1 MSYTHYCSLWSFCM
15 PLSSPPHYCLQL
27 TSHLNTISLLS
38 YNSLFPIILTLSS
51 FPPLFP
57 HSHSYLPASRS
68 LSISSYI
75 QAFPQISPL
84 MARSRNFNGCWTC
97 RLRKI
102 KCDATRPVC
111 LRCKKAKLVCKGY
124 SIVLAWADLLTVSQW
139 GDLVSIPTARG
150 SSHDDSGLR
159 RNVELVRFPKSLQ
172 FDSFDRLNRVV
183 LLVDDNSKN
192 LANGVYFEGPFG
204 VYDSSGGLSGK
215 ISGVASSMLHSGST
229 DAVSMESG
237 PLYGSRLDSS
247 RNDRT
252 NRPKRLV
259 NTAESPSSSSITA
272 SRPHATVLMTS
283 SSVSRPRT
291 ASTTDVVYDLLGE
304 PEASIFSGKEN
315 SYVHHALIDLAK
327 LTILAIKG
335 PRFEFSEQS
344 MLHILYPKFFPNIES
359 DEWRPEGKVLLN
371 YFEAQNGG
379 CVTLKPLL
387 AEFSS
392 FITASLISF
401 IRVAHPGNP
410 WDLWVV
416 QLIKTIVYE
425 LVCEDYAKSGH
436 WRNHMISK
444 SAVEVSRGLLIR
456 NIKLAILCMALASSA
471 FEKALIKRSRNVTN
485 VNASHLDDD
494 MRRSI
499 ELRKVGINILNYHLD
514 EYDNNSEFEK
524 SDGYDTY
531 MMLALILQVQL
542 DNAFGVFENYELL
555 FAIGDFI
562 LKKESK
568 HELSPVSKYLRN
580 MFHVIN
586 VFYDTTQAINFF
598 NYAITDKE
606 RDLRYL
612 DLNENYDLIQGD
624 SSFEKDDDSG
634 SESETQ
640 EAPRKDIQ
648 VSALRDK
655 SQPLSFTVHFNKN
668 NTESELSASEE
679 PEADRR
685 SGNASISS
693 RKSPISA
700 PVIPLVDDLSIYV
713 SWGLP
718 KSLIQLFYEVTQLAN
733 HKNVFQTKGVTP
745 RNFPLLCADLEDKII
760 NWNVESYWKLHH
772 NQYNPI
778 LNVATKIFISK
789 FHEGLYYNVIS
800 FQNALL
806 VYYKRLILTA
816 PIQTYQNTIEK
827 TLDAMEKLLGLD
839 IEEDVKISP
848 SFWPLL
854 VSGCDIDLPNRVDLQ
869 ERCQNLWKHECF
881 SKYNYWRSKQILYEV
896 WNRRNQEG
904 DNSGFMDMVREWDI
918 VLCLG

>member
-1 MSYTHYCSLWSFCM
+1 M
-15 PLSSPPHYCLQL
+15 
-27 TSHLNTISLLS
+27 
-38 YNSLFPIILTLSS
+38 
-51 FPPLFP
+51 
-57 HSHSYLPASRS
+57 
-68 LSISSYI
+68 
-75 QAFPQISPL
+75 
-84 MARSRNFNGCWTC
+84 G
-97 RLRKI
+97 
-102 KCDATRPVC
+102 
-111 LRCKKAKLVCKGY
+111 
-124 SIVLAWADLLTVSQW
+124 QW
-139 GDLVSIPTARG
+139 GDLVSVPSARG

-159 RNVELVRFPKSLQ
+159 RNVELVRFPKSQQ
-172 FDSFDRLNRVV
+172 FDSFDRLNSVV
-183 LLVDDNSKN
+183 LLVDDMSKN
-192 LANGVYFEGPFG
+192 LANGVHFEGPFG
-204 VYDSSGGLSGK
+204 VYNSRGVPKGK
-215 ISGVASSMLHSGST
+215 ITGVATSMLLSGST
-229 DAVSMESG
+229 DAVSMESR
-237 PLYGSRLDSS
+237 PSFGSRLDSD
-247 RNDRT
+247 RNDTT
-252 NRPKRLV
+252 NGPERLA
-259 NTAESPSSSSITA
+259 TSAEYRSSSSITT
-272 SRPHATVLMTS
+272 SLPLRPVITAS
-283 SSVSRPRT
+283 SSVSRPRVSPT
-291 ASTTDVVYDLLGE
+291 EVVYDLLDE
-304 PEASIFSGKEN
+304 PEASLFSEKEN

-371 YFEAQNGG
+371 YFEAMNGG

-425 LVCEDYAKSGH
+425 LVCEDYAKIGH
-436 WRNHMISK
+436 WRNHMIKK
-444 SAVEVSRGLLIR
+444 SAIEVSRGLLVR

-471 FEKALIKRSRNVTN
+471 FEKALIKRARDVTN
-485 VNASHLDDD
+485 VNASRLDDD

-562 LKKESK
+562 LKKKSK
-568 HELSPVSKYLRN
+568 HPLSPVAKYLRN

-598 NYAITDKE
+598 NYAIPDKE
-606 RDLRYL
+606 RNLRYL
-612 DLNENYDLIQGD
+612 DLNENYDLIKGD

-634 SESETQ
+634 SESGTQ
-640 EAPRKDIQ
+640 EIPRKDIQ
-648 VSALRDK
+648 VSALDDK
-655 SQPLSFTVHFNKN
+655 SHPLSFTVHFNKN
-668 NTESELSASEE
+668 NTESKRIASEE
-679 PEADRR
+679 PEADKQ
-685 SGNASISS
+685 SGSASISS
-693 RKSPISA
+693 RKSQIAA
-700 PVIPLVDDLSIYV
+700 PVVPLLDDQSMYV

-718 KSLIQLFYEVTQLAN
+718 KSLIQLFYEVTQMAN

-816 PIQTYQNTIEK
+816 PIHTYQHTIEK
-827 TLDAMEKLLGLD
+827 TLDAMEKLLALD
-839 IEEDVKISP
+839 IEEGMRISP

-854 VSGCDIDLPNRVDLQ
+854 VSGCDIDLPKRVDLQ
-869 ERCQNLWKHECF
+869 ERCQNLWKYECF

-896 WNRRNQEG
+896 WNRRTQEG
-904 DNSGFMDMVREWDI
+904 DDLGFMDMVREWDI